1 MVDALS
7 HWWLI
12 TSIINTR
19 NANEVIETRLINF
32 KYLWRLFQSISYYSF
47 KYWSRDLLIIWMNVH
62 RKHNLKSDD
71 SCAKWKVLSV
81 TVSVPASYPAR
92 TRHWSKYREEQG
104 CLLLSSVEHV
114 ALWAEATRVW
124 STVRLLSVRAHL
136 LPWRGRCGV
145 CEPCVHLS
153 LLLYAALPPADP
165 LTGLTQKWHLRL
177 TELYH
182 LHLQSIQFSS
192 VTQSCPTLC
201 DPMDCSAPG
210 FPFHHQLLELAQTHV
225 HRVCDAIQS
234 SHSLSSRSPPAFNLS
249 QHQAGSFPM
258 SQFFTSGGQSIGV
271 SASASVLPMNIQDWF
286 PLGRTGWIS
295 LQSRGLSRVFNITS
309 STSQFKSINSS
320 VLSFLYSPNLTS
332 VHD

>member
-81 TVSVPASYPAR
+81 TVSVPASYPAP

-177 TELYH
+177 TEFYH

-234 SHSLSSRSPPAFNLS
+234 SHSLSSTSPPAFSLS
-249 QHQAGSFPM
+249 QHQGLFKWVSSSHQWPKYWNFSF
-258 SQFFTSGGQSIGV
+258 SISPSNEYLGLI
-271 SASASVLPMNIQDWF
+271 SFRIDWF
-286 PLGRTGWIS
+286 DLLTVQGTLKSLLQHHNSKASILWGSAFFIVQLSHPYMTTG
-295 LQSRGLSRVFNITS
+295 
-309 STSQFKSINSS
+309 K
-320 VLSFLYSPNLTS
+320 P
-332 VHD
+332 